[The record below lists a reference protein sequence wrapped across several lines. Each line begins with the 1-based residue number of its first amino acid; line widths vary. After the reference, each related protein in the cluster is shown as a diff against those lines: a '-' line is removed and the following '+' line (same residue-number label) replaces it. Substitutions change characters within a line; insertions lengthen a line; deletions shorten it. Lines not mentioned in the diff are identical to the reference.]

1 MDGLV
6 FIIIALV
13 FVFQDM
19 KKGEVDLPN
28 NQVETIEQEDIT
40 RVAKVNES
48 YYDDPNAFSIIIN
61 NLGYPKERS

>member
-1 MDGLV
+1 M

-19 KKGEVDLPN
+19 KKEEPEVTDN
-28 NQVETIEQEDIT
+28 ITETIEQEDTT